1 MTSDITVDTLAF
13 KLVYSDKNESVRTE
27 VSRGVNLP
35 TKISIKHQDYV
46 DSATKLPG
54 KRSLLRAD
62 RYIQLTSEAVI
73 APVSA
78 YVVVTA
84 PNSASVTSTDILAV
98 VQHLVSVLQ
107 EDDSGLDL
115 MDEIFVN
122 REQ

>member
-1 MTSDITVDTLAF
+1 MTSDITVDTLSF

-84 PNSASVTSTDILAV
+84 PNSASVTSTDILEV